1 MIFSNIIYRWG
12 LLRTFAVSSIVTIM
26 LIMSISGYLLFNF
39 MHDNLLHIDAQVSTD
54 LIQSIS
60 SFSNLENYFD
70 ETSKYED
77 KVSLIQFFERV
88 MESPDMYRVVVYNS
102 MHRVLWSNDKNIVG
116 RIFSNN
122 NDLNHA
128 LTGSYIFKEKTLV
141 EHRKNSKLEHDF
153 LPDNITQ
160 FIESYI
166 PIWNRSHTRVLG
178 VIELYKSP
186 KELYSTINKGRIMV
200 IMFSIFS
207 GITLYWFLYWIV
219 KTAHILIGLQSDK
232 IKQANSRVAEI
243 NEHNLRR
250 IGSELHDGPTQT
262 ISFAVLK
269 LEVVMSSILHC
280 RSHEESE
287 IATSEISAKE
297 VIGCQPQTQFKTVVE
312 IQSALKES
320 LKEIRSLSSGLV
332 IPDLTE
338 LTINKALEKVIET
351 HEARTGTKVKY
362 KLVPLPELMDT
373 AKKICLYR
381 LTQEGL
387 NNSFK
392 HGKGIKQKVIT
403 KIEKDFLTLNIIDS
417 GPGISKSCM
426 SRINETDHLGLR
438 GLRERIESLG
448 GQFEISKHKPNKG
461 VKLSCTLPL
470 F

>member
-60 SFSNLENYFD
+60 SFSNLEDYFN
-70 ETSKYED
+70 ETSSYED

-88 MESPDMYRVVVYNS
+88 KESPDMYRVVVYNN
-102 MHRVLWSNDKNIVG
+102 MQRVLWSNDKFIVG
-116 RIFSNN
+116 RIFNDN
-122 NDLNHA
+122 EDLNHA
-128 LTGSYIFKEKTLV
+128 LTGSYIFKEKTLE

-153 LPDNITQ
+153 LPDSITQ

-166 PIWNRSHTRVLG
+166 PIWNREHTAVLG

-232 IKQANSRVAEI
+232 IKQANSRVAEV
-243 NEHNLRR
+243 NEQNLRR

-269 LEVVMSSILHC
+269 LEVVMSSILNC

-287 IATSEISAKE
+287 MATQE
-297 VIGCQPQTQFKTVVE
+297 VLGCQPQNQFKTVVE

-338 LTINKALEKVIET
+338 LTINKALKKVIET
-351 HEARTGTKVKY
+351 HESRTGTKVKY
-362 KLVPLPELMDT
+362 KLTPLPELMDM

-403 KIEKDFLTLNIIDS
+403 SIEKDFLTLTVMDS
-417 GPGISKSCM
+417 GPGIDEACM
-426 SRINETDHLGLR
+426 SRINATDHLGLR

-448 GQFEISKHKPNKG
+448 GDFEISKNKPKKG
-461 VKLSCTLPL
+461 VKLTCTLPL